1 MKNFIKILI
10 TIFFIT
16 NMNTQL
22 FANETNAFSFKF
34 PGSTG
39 KEIDMADYKGKTIL
53 MFAAS
58 TNCGYKTQY
67 KDAQKLYEE
76 YKDKGF
82 VVIGISSDD
91 LNVAETKKGK
101 KINDYCSD
109 RFGTTYP
116 ISDIVKIN
124 TSSNNTH
131 PFFVWAFL
139 IKSISIKK
147 NFEKIIIDKNG
158 NIVKKIDRETKPN
171 TKYIKKIIEGII

>member
-16 NMNTQL
+16 NINAQI

-39 KEIDMADYKGKTIL
+39 EEINMADYKGKTIL

-58 TNCGYKTQY
+58 TDCGYKNQY

-76 YKDKGF
+76 YKDKGL
-82 VVIGISSDD
+82 VVIGVSSDD
-91 LNVAETKKGK
+91 LNVKETRKGK

-124 TSSNNTH
+124 TSSKDTH
-131 PFFVWAFL
+131 PFFVWA
-139 IKSISIKK
+139 KTQKISIKK
-147 NFEKIIIDKNG
+147 NFTKIIIDKDG
-158 NIVKKIDRETKPN
+158 NIVKKVDRETSPKS
-171 TKYIKKIIEGII
+171 KRIKKIIDEII

>member
-1 MKNFIKILI
+1 MKNFFKILI

-22 FANETNAFSFKF
+22 FANEKNAFSFKF

-39 KEIDMADYKGKTIL
+39 KEINMADYKGKTIL

-58 TNCGYKTQY
+58 TDCGYKTQY

-82 VVIGISSDD
+82 VVIGVSSDD
-91 LNVAETKKGK
+91 LNVAETRKGV

-124 TSSNNTH
+124 TSSKNTH
-131 PFFVWAFL
+131 PFFVWA
-139 IKSISIKK
+139 KTQKVSIKK
-147 NFEKIIIDKNG
+147 NFTKLIIDKNG
-158 NIVKKIDRETKPN
+158 NIAKVIDRETKP
-171 TKYIKKIIEGII
+171 TSKKIKKIIDEII